1 MKWVCF
7 KFLATPFGAHS
18 VKVLIP
24 HVLGWFF
31 PAYATGWHYIAVLL
45 VPFPTHLHLLFPL
58 LTDVPYMM
66 CPYVYKGRT
75 PLRTTPWYDPLIGYY
90 AIISVGGCKV
100 FSPLNTSR
108 GLCCSIMVRNLA
120 EETCVYRSVVL
131 TEL

>member
-1 MKWVCF
+1 MKWVCIIF
-7 KFLATPFGAHS
+7 FATPFSTHG

-24 HVLGWFF
+24 HALGWFF
-31 PAYATGWHYIAVLL
+31 PAYATDSHYIASLL
-45 VPFPTHLHLLFPL
+45 VPFPTSLHLLFPL

-75 PLRTTPWYDPLIGYY
+75 PLRTTPWHSPIIGCY